1 MGVPVIKKLHEK
13 YISPIAEWI
22 ESGSAIHVNYP
33 DITETVVDT
42 ILNSH
47 YATRPVTVD
56 YQWNNSPYK
65 VSPI

>member
-1 MGVPVIKKLHEK
+1 MGVPVLKKLHEK

-22 ESGSAIHVNYP
+22 QSEDIVHVNYP

-42 ILNSH
+42 VLKS
-47 YATRPVTVD
+47 YVTETIKAD

-65 VSPI
+65 VSPA